1 MAEYNL
7 YNGDC
12 LEVMK
17 QIPDGSVDMVLCDLP
32 YGTTQNKWDAVIPF
46 DLLWEQY
53 NRVAKDTAPIVLF
66 AQGLFYA
73 DLVHSNRKDFRYD
86 IVWDKVL
93 KGGFLNARVM
103 PLRVHE
109 QIAVFYRSKPV
120 YNPQKTKGKPSHTK
134 GTAIFTKGETN
145 NNYGSYKPKDVD
157 VNDDMKYPTSIIQFQ
172 KPHPSV
178 SVHPTQKPVE
188 LLEYLI
194 RTYSN
199 EGDTVLDNT
208 MGSGSTGV
216 ACMNTGR
223 NFIGI
228 ELGKEYFEIAEQRIK
243 EATGKMET
251 EIETDKNRL
260 F

>member
-1 MAEYNL
+1 MEL

-12 LEVMK
+12 IDIMK
-17 QIPDGSVDMVLCDLP
+17 DIPSGSVDMVLCDLP

-53 NRVAKDTAPIVLF
+53 NRVAKVSAAIVLF
-66 AQGLFYA
+66 AQGVFYA
-73 DLVHSNRKDFRYD
+73 DLVHSNRKGFRYD
-86 IVWDKVL
+86 LVWDKML
-93 KGGFLNARVM
+93 KGGFLNAKVM
-103 PLRVHE
+103 PMRIHE
-109 QIAVFYRSKPV
+109 QIAVFYRKKPV
-120 YNPQKTKGKPSHTK
+120 YNPQKTKGKPNHTK

-145 NNYGSYKPKDVD
+145 NNYGKYNPVDID
-157 VNDDMKYPTSIIQFQ
+157 VNDDMKYPSTILSFQ

-194 RTYSN
+194 RTFTN

-216 ACMNTGR
+216 ACVNTNR

-228 ELGKEYFEIAEQRIK
+228 EKDTNYFEIAKKRIEESNK
-243 EATGKMET
+243 K
-251 EIETDKNRL
+251 L

>member
-1 MAEYNL
+1 MSNVEL

-17 QIPDGSVDMVLCDLP
+17 DIPSGSVDMVLCDLP

-53 NRVAKDTAPIVLF
+53 DRVAKETAAVVLF
-66 AQGLFYA
+66 AQGLFYV
-73 DLVHSNRKDFRYD
+73 DLVQSNRANFRYD
-86 IVWDKVL
+86 IVWDKKL
-93 KGGFLNARVM
+93 KSGFLNANVM

-109 QIAVFYRSKPV
+109 QIAVFYRQKPV
-120 YNPQKTKGKPSHTK
+120 YNPQKTKGVPNHSK
-134 GTAIFTKGETN
+134 GTAIFSKEFAN
-145 NNYGSYKPKDVD
+145 NNYGKYTVVD
-157 VNDDMKYPTSIIQFQ
+157 NDITDDMKYPSSIVAFQ
-172 KPHPSV
+172 KPHPSA
-178 SVHPTQKPVE
+178 SMHPTQKPVD

-194 RTYSN
+194 RTYTN

-216 ACMNTGR
+216 ACANTNR

-228 ELGKEYFEIAEQRIK
+228 EKDKNYFEIAKKRINESSK
-243 EATGKMET
+243 K
-251 EIETDKNRL
+251 L

>member
-1 MAEYNL
+1 MEL

-12 LEVMK
+12 IDIMK
-17 QIPDGSVDMVLCDLP
+17 DIPSGSVDMVLCDLP

-53 NRVAKDTAPIVLF
+53 NRVAKVSAAIVLF
-66 AQGLFYA
+66 AQGVFYA
-73 DLVHSNRKDFRYD
+73 DLVHSNRNNFRYD
-86 IVWDKVL
+86 LVWDKML
-93 KGGFLNARVM
+93 KGGFLNAKVM
-103 PLRVHE
+103 PMRIHE
-109 QIAVFYRSKPV
+109 QIAVFYRKKPV
-120 YNPQKTKGKPSHTK
+120 YNPQKTKGKPNHTK

-145 NNYGSYKPKDVD
+145 NNYGKYNPVDID
-157 VNDDMKYPTSIIQFQ
+157 VNDDMKYPSTILSFQ

-194 RTYSN
+194 RTFTN

-216 ACMNTGR
+216 ACVNTNR

-228 ELGKEYFEIAEQRIK
+228 EKDTNYFEIAKKRIEESNK
-243 EATGKMET
+243 K
-251 EIETDKNRL
+251 L